1 MPEIDSIYVDE
12 ETYTLA
18 DIEAR
23 KINSLVITPLEGEPI
38 LPQTGDTVNL
48 GFSKVNKYIQSME
61 ENFQDGVDAVYDACD
76 AKGSTPTSHS
86 LRDVVTAIDNI
97 ETGGNYGTLEVSE
110 DGTYR
115 ASDDPDYDAYD
126 VVVSKDVGQ
135 PHTVVFYGPNG
146 DIIKTQANVPYHGY
160 ASCTTLDG
168 TRNGSLYFK
177 GQNPSPINIVRDT
190 FCYPEYGDYIIEPG
204 EIEDD
209 QETICANHGANYPLG
224 SRKTLVINSIPIIDI
239 PSEGQ
244 SYTNVINLATG
255 APFINPV
262 KCRGPRENAISC
274 SSFAFQMVKV
284 AEGEDN
290 STSTWLSSGA
300 LNFSQNGWNNQ
311 DLPIIHADCFGF
323 KGVYAE
329 PGQGENLITVYQG
342 QGDSNLRQYLNES
355 FITAFPNC
363 LKDAIQTVNKSYTTF
378 AIAPSSNSGENNPQV
393 VERQSL
399 DKIQIPSLREFHT
412 LIKDLPMDL
421 GTYYE
426 EINGIDYTTVY
437 TPYYSDY
444 AVSTANG
451 RQVTL
456 RSAGLQNTAYK
467 RQASLRYNSSSPN
480 ELNAVTVSAVLA
492 SPFGFCL

>member
-23 KINSLVITPLEGEPI
+23 KINSLVVTPLEGEPI

-48 GFSKVNKYIQSME
+48 GFSKVNKYIQNME
-61 ENFQDGVDAVYDACD
+61 ETFQDGVDKLAQACIG
-76 AKGSTPTSHS
+76 KGSAPEKPYTPDT
-86 LRDVVTAIDNI
+86 VAYAINAIQTA
-97 ETGGNYGTLEVSE
+97 GNYGTLEVKE
-110 DGTYR
+110 DG
-115 ASDDPDYDAYD
+115 DYYPPQGIDAWNY
-126 VVVSKDVGQ
+126 VKVSKDVGE
-135 PHTVVFYGPNG
+135 PHTVVFYGPDGN
-146 DIIKTQANVPYHGY
+146 IIKTQANVPYHGY
-160 ASCTTLDG
+160 ASCTLLDG

-177 GQNPSPINIVRDT
+177 GQNPSPTNIVRDT

-224 SRKTLVINSIPIIDI
+224 SRKTLVVNSIPVIDI

-290 STSTWLSSGA
+290 STSTQLSSGA

-311 DLPIIHADCFGF
+311 DVPIIAADSFGF
-323 KGVYAE
+323 SGVYAE
-329 PGQGENLITVYQG
+329 PDQGANIIIVYQG

-363 LKDAIQTVNKSYTTF
+363 LKNTIQTVNKSYTTF
-378 AIAPSSNSGENNPQV
+378 AIAPSSYNGEANPQV

-426 EINGIDYTTVY
+426 EINGIDYTAVY
-437 TPYYSDY
+437 TPYYNDY
-444 AVSTANG
+444 AIPTSNG

-456 RSAGLQNTAYK
+456 RSAGLYNTYYK
-467 RQASLRYNSSSPN
+467 RQASLRYGVSPS